1 MSKELIETEI
11 NDILKSFEADGFNT
25 KLEIYQNNIS
35 IIVTPNSNACI
46 ECLMPKN
53 ILNNL
58 IETQISKITSD
69 KYNVDIV
76 YAS

>member
-1 MSKELIETEI
+1 MSNELIETEI
-11 NDILKSFEADGFNT
+11 NEILKSFETDGFDT
-25 KLEIYQNNIS
+25 ILKIHQNNIS
-35 IIVTPNSNACI
+35 IIVTPKSNACT

-58 IETQISKITSD
+58 IETQLSKITSD

>member
-1 MSKELIETEI
+1 MSKELIETKI

-25 KLEIYQNNIS
+25 KLEIHQNNIS

-53 ILNNL
+53 ILKNL
-58 IETQISKITSD
+58 INTHLLKITSE
-69 KYNVDIV
+69 KYNVDIE
-76 YAS
+76 YAN

>member
-25 KLEIYQNNIS
+25 KLEIHQNNIS
-35 IIVTPNSNACI
+35 IIVTPDSNACI